1 MEKEGLATLFTSEKN
16 KKKLLIIVLSYV
28 GITAFI
34 ALFGAV
40 YEQFSH
46 NASTPYMW
54 FAWVW
59 VLGFGLLPHLVLYFA
74 PIKKVPG
81 ILSGSIYN
89 FGVAIITSR
98 SIFIGVVT
106 IANTPNPKWN
116 VAYLVI
122 AIIALA
128 SGFLLY
134 VIGLF
139 MDKKNTK
146 QEGLIS

>member
-1 MEKEGLATLFTSEKN
+1 MTLFTLEKN
-16 KKKLLIIVLSYV
+16 KKKLRHVVILYFV
-28 GITAFI
+28 ITAFI
-34 ALFGAV
+34 AFFGAV
-40 YEQFSH
+40 YEQYSH
-46 NASTPYMW
+46 NVHTPYMW

-74 PIKKVPG
+74 PIKKVPV

-89 FGVAIITSR
+89 FGVAMITSR

-139 MDKKNTK
+139 MDKKNSK